1 MQDDL
6 DTDDL
11 IRMVGAHLDAV
22 LKKQNMGFALVV
34 FPIQSGELP
43 QDSVKLS
50 SNLNPDALYY
60 VFEALGERLREPDS
74 SRSLKF

>member
-11 IRMVGAHLDAV
+11 VRRVGAHLDAV

-43 QDSVKLS
+43 QDSVKKPA
-50 SNLNPDALYY
+50 SNLQPRR
-60 VFEALGERLREPDS
+60 VVRCLRGAGRTS
-74 SRSLKF
+74 ARAGRAHRGR